1 MAQIGPAPANT
12 AFLAM
17 ETKTFEPIIQE
28 PFSQASFDKVPS
40 PVPELK
46 DPFYAGTTSPYSREY

>member
-1 MAQIGPAPANT
+1 
-12 AFLAM
+12 M